1 VAGPGGAWQRGG
13 GVSVP
18 EGVRSRPGARRL
30 AVTGLFALLLLAG
43 PAVVAARQAGA
54 PVTLADYRARLEQAL
69 DALERRLPEALAMAR
84 AVLAPDGAGV
94 AVRLPGGEVVI
105 AQPLLPAAASE
116 AEALGRLRLA
126 RAQLAAAE
134 RDDAAARLARLRAV
148 LARHEFAELYR
159 APSLWER
166 LWEWLRAWLPRLRPG
181 AGGGMSE
188 VVAEGVAWAV
198 ATAGGLAVAVVL
210 SYWLHGLL
218 TGIVADAEARRRQ
231 AAGEAEPATAAAARR
246 QALALAGAGNYRQ
259 AVRQLYLS
267 ALLHLEERGV
277 VRADRS
283 LTNREYLAQ
292 VRDDPATR
300 AHLQPVVQTF
310 DEVWYGLREPDDD
323 TFRRYQR
330 EVDALTERRS

>member
-1 VAGPGGAWQRGG
+1 MAGPGGVWRRGG
-13 GVSVP
+13 DASVP
-18 EGVRSRPGARRL
+18 ERVRSRPGARRL
-30 AVTGLFALLLLAG
+30 AAAGLLALLLAG
-43 PAVVAARQAGA
+43 PAAVAARQAGA

-69 DALERRLPEALAMAR
+69 DALEGRLPEALAAAR
-84 AVLAPDGAGV
+84 AVLAPGGAGV
-94 AVRLPGGEVVI
+94 AVRLPGGDIVI

-148 LARHEFAELYR
+148 LARREFAELYR

-166 LWEWLRAWLPRLRPG
+166 LWEWLRAWLPRPQPG

-188 VVAEGVAWAV
+188 AAAEGVAWVV
-198 ATAGGLAVAVVL
+198 AAAGGLAVAVVL

-218 TGIVADAEARRRQ
+218 AGAIADAEARRRQ

-292 VRDDPATR
+292 VRDDPVTR

-310 DEVWYGLREPDDD
+310 DEVWYGIHEPDGD